1 MKRIRN
7 LLHSKIIGKRGRLSI
22 LICLD
27 AILIIFSVL
36 IVFFVLQNES
46 AYPLIY
52 IGKWLIPSL
61 IFLGLPFYLFSNQY
75 QSLTRYVGAKS
86 FYALASR
93 NGILLI
99 LIALISEL
107 IGLPRPSKSSWIL
120 IWITLS
126 LLSTLFRFA
135 ARDLLINFDNSSLK
149 KTKKVAIYGSGSAA
163 IQLAAALKVS
173 ERNKVVCFI
182 DDIPALMGRTIW
194 DIPIKSEMDLNY
206 PKKIEQILLA
216 KPSLNKSKR
225 RSIIKK
231 AQENNISIMQIPSLE
246 DLTTGK
252 SKIDSLEP
260 ISIEDLLGRDSI
272 KIDLN
277 LIKPVINNKS
287 VCVTG
292 GCGSIGNEL
301 CNQIIK
307 LKPKFLVII
316 DHNEPSLYQTQQD
329 LINKI
334 PKGTKVIAALG
345 SVYDYLFLKNILKK
359 YDVRLLF
366 HAAAYKHVPIV
377 ENNEISG
384 IKNNVFAT
392 KAVCDAA
399 ISSNLEQVVLIST
412 DKAVRPEN
420 IMGASKRLAEM
431 IVQGYAEKE
440 DEKKIRDPNYKIKL
454 FSMVRFGNV
463 LASSGSVV
471 PLFKKQIAKGGPIT
485 LTHKDIVRY
494 FMTITEAVQLV
505 LNSVTMAEGGDV
517 FLLDMG
523 EPMKISS
530 LAEQMIKLSGLTI
543 KNQENPNGDIEIIET
558 GLRPGEKLFEEL
570 LINAEAETT
579 SHPLIFRGIENSIPY
594 SKLLKNLETL
604 KIYLEENNK
613 EESLNMLSKL
623 VPEWKRVKI

>member
-1 MKRIRN
+1 MKN
-7 LLHSKIIGKRGRLSI
+7 IGIEL
-22 LICLD
+22 
-27 AILIIFSVL
+27 
-36 IVFFVLQNES
+36 
-46 AYPLIY
+46 
-52 IGKWLIPSL
+52 
-61 IFLGLPFYLFSNQY
+61 
-75 QSLTRYVGAKS
+75 
-86 FYALASR
+86 
-93 NGILLI
+93 ILL
-99 LIALISEL
+99 S
-107 IGLPRPSKSSWIL
+107 
-120 IWITLS
+120 
-126 LLSTLFRFA
+126 
-135 ARDLLINFDNSSLK
+135 
-149 KTKKVAIYGSGSAA
+149 
-163 IQLAAALKVS
+163 
-173 ERNKVVCFI
+173 
-182 DDIPALMGRTIW
+182 
-194 DIPIKSEMDLNY
+194 
-206 PKKIEQILLA
+206 
-216 KPSLNKSKR
+216 
-225 RSIIKK
+225 
-231 AQENNISIMQIPSLE
+231 
-246 DLTTGK
+246 
-252 SKIDSLEP
+252 
-260 ISIEDLLGRDSI
+260 
-272 KIDLN
+272 
-277 LIKPVINNKS
+277 
-287 VCVTG
+287 
-292 GCGSIGNEL
+292 
-301 CNQIIK
+301 
-307 LKPKFLVII
+307 
-316 DHNEPSLYQTQQD
+316 
-329 LINKI
+329 
-334 PKGTKVIAALG
+334 ALG
-345 SVYDYLFLKNILKK
+345 SVFDYLFLKNILKK

-392 KAVCDAA
+392 KTVCDAA

-471 PLFKKQIAKGGPIT
+471 PLFKKQIANGGPIT

-505 LNSVTMAEGGDV
+505 LNSVSMAEGGDV

-530 LAEQMIKLSGLTI
+530 LAEQMIKLSGQTI

-570 LINAEAETT
+570 LINAEAEPT